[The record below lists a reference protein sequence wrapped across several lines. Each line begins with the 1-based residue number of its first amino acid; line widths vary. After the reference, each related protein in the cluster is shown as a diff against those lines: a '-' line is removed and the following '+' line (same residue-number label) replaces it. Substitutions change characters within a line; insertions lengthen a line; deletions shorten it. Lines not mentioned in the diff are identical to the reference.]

1 MNKLILA
8 ILAFCISGAQA
19 AEINVLETNY
29 RSVHDYPTQ
38 VHSRFAVDLDTHEGY
53 VNVEALE
60 ERVISSGSPRSPM
73 PNRMTVVVFSDQVKV
88 DGLMLM
94 GDKIIYRGETADVEC
109 GKLGVSRVFKRPTIY
124 LNGNC
129 SLSSRIVKN
138 RDQRKVVVKLI
149 TK

>member
-1 MNKLILA
+1 MKKLTLA
-8 ILAFCISGAQA
+8 ILALCISVAQA
-19 AEINVLETNY
+19 AEINVYEANY

-38 VHSRFAVDLDTHEGY
+38 VHSRFVIDMDTHEGY

-60 ERVISSGSPRSPM
+60 ERVVSSGSPRSSI

-88 DGLMLM
+88 EGLIFM
-94 GDKIIYRGETADVEC
+94 GEKIIYRGETSDIEC
-109 GKLGVSRVFKRPTIY
+109 GTLGVSRVFKRPTIY

-129 SLSSRIVKN
+129 SLSSRITKN